1 MPTPRRLA
9 PAALGRRRL
18 QAHGNAVLQHADPRL
33 IAAFA
38 AHHKLRAQ
46 RSGAP
51 ARTLHHKGPGFS
63 LAHRRD
69 IKYRRA
75 CQQPDATLSA
85 VVVDAYC
92 TGCIQLHRAAID
104 ELDGTDF
111 SCTSPVIGFD
121 L

>member
-1 MPTPRRLA
+1 M
-9 PAALGRRRL
+9 
-18 QAHGNAVLQHADPRL
+18 LQHADPGL
-33 IAAFA
+33 ITALAAD
-38 AHHKLRAQ
+38 HKPGTQ
-46 RSGAP
+46 RFGLT

-104 ELDGTDF
+104 ELNGTDF